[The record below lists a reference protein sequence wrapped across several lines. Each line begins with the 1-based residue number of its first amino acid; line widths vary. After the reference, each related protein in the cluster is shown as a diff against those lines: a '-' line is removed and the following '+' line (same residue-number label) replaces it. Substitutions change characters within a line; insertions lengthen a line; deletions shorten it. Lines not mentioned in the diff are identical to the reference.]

1 MNYHEID
8 MALGYTPCM
17 CGVIDGAWHV
27 ECVKVT
33 RTPSE
38 KKEAYKKAY
47 ENARKHLKR
56 EAALLAR
63 LTISEAKS

>member
-17 CGVIDGAWHV
+17 CGVIDGTWHIK
-27 ECVKVT
+27 CVKVK

-38 KKEAYKKAY
+38 RIEAY